1 VTKDTLL
8 RQIAAE
14 KAEFDRLRPQAPHGL
29 DNLNQSYEIE
39 LTYTSNTIESNPL
52 TAPETRWDRPLR
64 DILSVACRQLS
75 RRARHPEQ
83 PAPSGIKVRSRIIKS
98 NEEPVEVGYLQRIA
112 IARALLR
119 GSQVRTRLFAGANE
133 IRNLGPT

>member
-1 VTKDTLL
+1 MIKDTLL

-52 TAPETRWDRPLR
+52 TAAETRMVIDRFEIFFQRLAANCHAVLDTR
-64 DILSVACRQLS
+64 SSQLL
-75 RRARHPEQ
+75 
-83 PAPSGIKVRSRIIKS
+83 PA
-98 NEEPVEVGYLQRIA
+98 
-112 IARALLR
+112 
-119 GSQVRTRLFAGANE
+119 
-133 IRNLGPT
+133 